1 MNNIRLTS
9 FFIALFL
16 FNSVFAQDKN
26 ELSQKLNLNEC
37 IKLSLENNNQ
47 YKASVLS
54 IEAAFQRT
62 RQAASAHYPKLSLN
76 SAVTMNDEPPTYI
89 APPMSVQ
96 TPAINLGVFSV
107 PSLQFEVPSQLI
119 KMADKVNFQ
128 AQVDMV
134 YPIFTGGKITSIINQ
149 AEAGLEIARQESQAS
164 KARIIY
170 ETKKLYY
177 ACILSANLESIAQE
191 TLERLS
197 STLNITE
204 SLYKSGST
212 KVTKIEYL
220 KNKTMVDLISSVLS
234 GIKGEKKIAEAA
246 LANAIGFEWN
256 KKVTTAD
263 EIIQLNQNTESLESL
278 VALLLERNPVIK
290 KVDQGLNVFQEK
302 IDEAKS
308 DLYPSLALIGMYRG
322 TYNNYEYGTITQE
335 NKHIW
340 MMGLGLSMNLFDGFR
355 NYSKIDEAKTNVT
368 VMSEQ
373 KEALRKGLT
382 LKLQALYLKMQSN
395 QERETHNKDALKSAE
410 ENRAL
415 IEKAYLND
423 IKELEDV
430 LTAQLT
436 EAMLKA
442 QYQIQRFE
450 YADVEAQLSEL
461 IFIDDN
467 TIN

>member
-1 MNNIRLTS
+1 MNQIRLSS
-9 FFIALFL
+9 FFIVLFL
-16 FNSVFAQDKN
+16 CNFNFAQDKN
-26 ELSQKLNLNEC
+26 EPTQKLSLNEC
-37 IKLSLENNNQ
+37 IKLSIENNNQ
-47 YKASVLS
+47 YKASVSS
-54 IEAAFQRT
+54 IESAFQRT
-62 RQAASAHYPKLSLN
+62 RQANSAHYPRLSLN
-76 SAVTMNDEPPTYI
+76 SALTMNDEPPTYL
-89 APPMSVQ
+89 APPLSIQ
-96 TPAINLGVFSV
+96 TPAINMGMFSI
-107 PSLQFEVPSQLI
+107 PSIQFEVPAQLI

-128 AQVDMV
+128 AQVDLV
-134 YPIFTGGKITSIINQ
+134 YPLFTGGRITSIINQ
-149 AEAGLEIARQESQAS
+149 AESGLEIARQESQAS
-164 KARIIY
+164 KAKIIY

-177 ACILSANLESIAQE
+177 ACILSIKLETIAQE
-191 TLERLS
+191 TLERLNT
-197 STLNITE
+197 TLNVTE
-204 SLYKSGST
+204 SLYKGGST

-220 KNKTMVDLISSVLS
+220 KNKTMVDLLGSILS
-234 GIKGEKKIAEAA
+234 GISGERKIAEAA
-246 LANAIGFEWN
+246 LANAVGLEWN

-263 EIIQLNQNTESLESL
+263 DSIQLNQNIESLESL
-278 VALLLERNPVIK
+278 VTLLLERNPMIK
-290 KVDQGLNVFQEK
+290 KVDHGLNVFQEK
-302 IDEAKS
+302 ISEAKS

-322 TYNNYEYGTITQE
+322 TYNNYEYGMITQE
-335 NKHIW
+335 NKNIW

-355 NYSKIDEAKTNVT
+355 NYSKIDEAKSNVI

-395 QERETHNKDALKSAE
+395 MEREQHNKEAMNSAE

-430 LTAQLT
+430 LTAQIT

-461 IFIDDN
+461 IFTDN
-467 TIN
+467 KL